1 MTNEKKHLWI
11 QNGNTFYSD
20 VSDGNNYYYLNNEKT
35 DKDKNQVIKKLYESY
50 FKKPFKNVLILA
62 AAGTSC
68 VCNGILAKELWQVCK
83 EPIIEL
89 TNKIT
94 NLEQED
100 FYTTP
105 NIEGLL
111 SYINLYI
118 KFNKNNEIEKL
129 KKDIEKKIAT
139 ACNLTL
145 NNKTHIKFLNKIT
158 ARKPSDPR
166 IKLFTLNYDLLFE
179 QAANEAGFTIID
191 GFSFSY
197 PRTFLG
203 KMFDLDIVNREKT
216 RLKNEESFESK
227 VFHLYKMH
235 GSINWYKEEDK
246 IRQKDIKEQNIAE
259 NPLLIYPATDK
270 YESSY
275 EQPYFEMMSRFQQA
289 VRKENTLLIVVGFSF
304 QDKHIKNIIVEA
316 VKQNASFNLVIVNYD
331 KNKGYINKE
340 DIREF
345 FTNPDDNQNFQVENN
360 VTIIYSDF
368 KDFAENYPSNNAYN
382 SYSDDEETNIKN
394 EK

>member
-1 MTNEKKHLWI
+1 MTDGKKHLWI
-11 QNGNTFYSD
+11 QNGNTLYSYGD
-20 VSDGNNYYYLNNEKT
+20 DYYLNNTKIDK
-35 DKDKNQVIKKLYESY
+35 DKDKNPIIKKLYESY

-68 VCNGILAKELWQVCK
+68 VCGGKLAKELWK
-83 EPIIEL
+83 ECEKPIQDL
-89 TNKIT
+89 ATKIA

-100 FYTTP
+100 FYKTT

-118 KFNKNNEIEKL
+118 KFNKDGKIEGLKKEIEN
-129 KKDIEKKIAT
+129 KIAQ
-139 ACNLTL
+139 ACNLKL

-179 QAANEAGFTIID
+179 QAANEAGFAIID

-235 GSINWYKEEDK
+235 GSINWYKEEG
-246 IRQKDIKEQNIAE
+246 IIAFYKG
-259 NPLLIYPATDK
+259 LT
-270 YESSY
+270 
-275 EQPYFEMMSRFQQA
+275 
-289 VRKENTLLIVVGFSF
+289 
-304 QDKHIKNIIVEA
+304 
-316 VKQNASFNLVIVNYD
+316 ASFLGLSHVAVQFPLCMCCFRLN
-331 KNKGYINKE
+331 
-340 DIREF
+340 
-345 FTNPDDNQNFQVENN
+345 
-360 VTIIYSDF
+360 
-368 KDFAENYPSNNAYN
+368 
-382 SYSDDEETNIKN
+382 
-394 EK
+394 

>member
-1 MTNEKKHLWI
+1 
-11 QNGNTFYSD
+11 
-20 VSDGNNYYYLNNEKT
+20 
-35 DKDKNQVIKKLYESY
+35 
-50 FKKPFKNVLILA
+50 
-62 AAGTSC
+62 
-68 VCNGILAKELWQVCK
+68 
-83 EPIIEL
+83 
-89 TNKIT
+89 
-94 NLEQED
+94 
-100 FYTTP
+100 
-105 NIEGLL
+105 
-111 SYINLYI
+111 
-118 KFNKNNEIEKL
+118 
-129 KKDIEKKIAT
+129 
-139 ACNLTL
+139 
-145 NNKTHIKFLNKIT
+145 
-158 ARKPSDPR
+158 
-166 IKLFTLNYDLLFE
+166 
-179 QAANEAGFTIID
+179 
-191 GFSFSY
+191 
-197 PRTFLG
+197 
-203 KMFDLDIVNREKT
+203 MFDLDIVNREKT

-246 IRQKDIKEQNIAE
+246 IRQKDIKEQNIAENPLLIYPATDKKEQNIAE